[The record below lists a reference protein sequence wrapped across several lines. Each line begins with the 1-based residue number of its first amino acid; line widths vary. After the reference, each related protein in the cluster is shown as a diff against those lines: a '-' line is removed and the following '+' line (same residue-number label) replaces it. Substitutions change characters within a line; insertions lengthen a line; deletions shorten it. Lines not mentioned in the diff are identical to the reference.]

1 MGALFY
7 YNTVCRPFNVTTSFA
22 TANFPLLLLLHFQN
36 SQRMRFLHTSD
47 WHLGRLLY
55 NQQRYAEFSAFLD
68 WMLQTIVD
76 QQIELLIIAGDV
88 FDTSTPSNRALTL
101 YYDFLYRVSLTSC
114 RNVVIVGGNHDSP
127 SVLNAPAAVL
137 RALHVHVVGEI
148 SGDVA
153 DELITLRDEQGSPQA
168 IVCAVPFLRDRDVRS
183 VVSGDGVD
191 TRQEQ
196 LTNGI
201 VEHYR
206 QVAEKAEELRHRQ
219 MAEKADELRRR
230 LMAEKA
236 EALPHRIVA
245 ENPEKL
251 QRIAEGGI
259 PVIATGHLFTQ
270 SQRTEEFEGE
280 GVRDLYVGTLAYI
293 NAGLFPA
300 TFDYI
305 ALGHIHQPQRVGG
318 KEHIRYS
325 GSPLAMGFREALY
338 TKKVVVVD
346 VSIRENE
353 KQDTIFPQ
361 SNEPATLGDRNTE
374 NVPANKPISNLTIVE
389 LEVPVFQSL
398 LRIDGDFAA
407 ISDQLLQL
415 KAEGSTAWLEIEL
428 TSTELVPTLTEEIQK
443 LLEGSAMQALKIK
456 NRNFAAHSLQT
467 TDEIRSLDDLTEL
480 EVFENCMADNKVPE
494 EEREEMRESFKEI
507 LLTVSG

>member
-1 MGALFY
+1 
-7 YNTVCRPFNVTTSFA
+7 
-22 TANFPLLLLLHFQN
+22 
-36 SQRMRFLHTSD
+36 MRFLHTSD

-55 NQQRYAEFSAFLD
+55 NQQRYAEFSAFLE

-88 FDTSTPSNRALTL
+88 FDTGTPSNRALTL
-101 YYDFLYRVSLTSC
+101 YYDFLYRMTLTPC

-137 RALHVHVVGEI
+137 RALQVHVVGEI
-148 SGDVA
+148 TGDVA
-153 DELITLRDEQGSPQA
+153 DELITLCDEQGRPQA

-206 QVAEKAEELRHRQ
+206 QVAEKAE
-219 MAEKADELRRR
+219 
-230 LMAEKA
+230 
-236 EALPHRIVA
+236 
-245 ENPEKL
+245 KL
-251 QRIAEGGI
+251 QRTSVGKI

-280 GVRDLYVGTLAYI
+280 GVRDLYVGSLAYI
-293 NAGLFPA
+293 DAALFPE
-300 TFDYI
+300 TFDYV
-305 ALGHIHQPQRVGG
+305 ALGHIHRPQRVGG

-346 VSIRENE
+346 VSIGENE
-353 KQDTIFPQ
+353 KQDTILPQ
-361 SNEPATLGDRNTE
+361 SNEPATSGNRNTE
-374 NVPANKPISNLTIVE
+374 SAPATKPESNLTIVE
-389 LEVPVFQSL
+389 LEVPVFQLL
-398 LRIDGDFAA
+398 LRVEGDFATL
-407 ISDQLLQL
+407 SDRLLQL

-428 TSTELVPTLTEEIQK
+428 TSTELVPALTDEIQK

-456 NRNFAAHSLQT
+456 NRNFAAHTLQT
-467 TDEIRSLDDLTEL
+467 TDEIRSLDDITEL
-480 EVFENCMADNKVPE
+480 EVFENCMEDNMVPE

-507 LLTVSG
+507 LLTVNH

>member
-1 MGALFY
+1 
-7 YNTVCRPFNVTTSFA
+7 
-22 TANFPLLLLLHFQN
+22 
-36 SQRMRFLHTSD
+36 MRFLHTSD

-153 DELITLRDEQGSPQA
+153 DELITLRDELGIPQA

-206 QVAEKAEELRHRQ
+206 QVAEKA
-219 MAEKADELRRR
+219 DELRRR
-230 LMAEKA
+230 LVAEKS
-236 EALPHRIVA
+236 EALPPRIVA

-338 TKKVVVVD
+338 AKKVVVVD
-346 VSIRENE
+346 VSICENE
-353 KQDTIFPQ
+353 KPDTILPQ
-361 SNEPATLGDRNTE
+361 SNEPATSGDRNTE
-374 NVPANKPISNLTIVE
+374 SAPATNPVSNLTIVE

-398 LRIDGDFAA
+398 LRVDGDFAA

-428 TSTELVPTLTEEIQK
+428 TSTELVPALTEEIQK

-507 LLTVSG
+507 LFNC

>member
-1 MGALFY
+1 MIIGALFY

-36 SQRMRFLHTSD
+36 SQCMRFLHTSD

-88 FDTSTPSNRALTL
+88 FDTGTPSNRALTL
-101 YYDFLYRVSLTSC
+101 YYDFLYRVSLTPC

-191 TRQEQ
+191 TRRDQ

-206 QVAEKAEELRHRQ
+206 QVAEKAEELRHR
-219 MAEKADELRRR
+219 LV
-230 LMAEKA
+230 AEKA
-236 EALPHRIVA
+236 EALPHRIAV
-245 ENPEKL
+245 ENSEKL
-251 QRIAEGGI
+251 QRVVEGEI

-338 TKKVVVVD
+338 AKKVVVVD

-353 KQDTIFPQ
+353 KQDTILPQ
-361 SNEPATLGDRNTE
+361 SNEPATSGDRNTE

-398 LRIDGDFAA
+398 LRVAGEFAA
-407 ISDQLLQL
+407 ISDRLLQL

-428 TSTELVPTLTEEIQK
+428 TSTELVPALTEEIQK

-507 LLTVSG
+507 LLTVNG

>member
-1 MGALFY
+1 
-7 YNTVCRPFNVTTSFA
+7 
-22 TANFPLLLLLHFQN
+22 
-36 SQRMRFLHTSD
+36 MRFLHTSD

-101 YYDFLYRVSLTSC
+101 YYDFLYRVSLTPC

-206 QVAEKAEELRHRQ
+206 QVAEKA
-219 MAEKADELRRR
+219 DEIRRR
-230 LMAEKA
+230 LVAEKA

-245 ENPEKL
+245 ENTEKL

-280 GVRDLYVGTLAYI
+280 GVRDLYVGSLAYVD
-293 NAGLFPA
+293 AALFPE
-300 TFDYI
+300 TFDYV
-305 ALGHIHQPQRVGG
+305 ALGHIHRPQRVGG

-346 VSIRENE
+346 VSILENE
-353 KQDTIFPQ
+353 KQDTILSQ
-361 SNEPATLGDRNTE
+361 SNEPATSGDRNTE
-374 NVPANKPISNLTIVE
+374 SAPATNPVSNLTIVE

-398 LRIDGDFAA
+398 LRVDGDFAA

-428 TSTELVPTLTEEIQK
+428 TSTELVPALTEEIQK

>member
-1 MGALFY
+1 MHFFSNNCKDNAFKFLI
-7 YNTVCRPFNVTTSFA
+7 VKCRKNYSSWLLKISFA

-76 QQIELLIIAGDV
+76 QQIELLIVAGDV

-101 YYDFLYRVSLTSC
+101 YYDFLYRVSLTPC

-148 SGDVA
+148 SGDVV
-153 DELITLRDEQGSPQA
+153 DELITLRDELGIPQA

-206 QVAEKAEELRHRQ
+206 QVAEKA
-219 MAEKADELRRR
+219 DELRRR
-230 LMAEKA
+230 LVAEKA
-236 EALPHRIVA
+236 EALPPRIVA
-245 ENPEKL
+245 ENTEKL

-353 KQDTIFPQ
+353 KPDTILPQ
-361 SNEPATLGDRNTE
+361 SNEPATSGDRNTE
-374 NVPANKPISNLTIVE
+374 SAPATNPVSNLTIVE

-398 LRIDGDFAA
+398 LRVDGDFAA

-428 TSTELVPTLTEEIQK
+428 TSTELVPALTEEIQK

-507 LLTVSG
+507 LFNC